1 MFIWG
6 RLIGTL
12 LGLKVFGLLGGIIGY
27 FLGNW
32 FDQGLKLHLYQ
43 IPRSRSASV
52 QKAFFKATFSVMGHV
67 AKADGRVSP
76 DEIKAAERVMSRLE
90 LNENL
95 RQEAIQYFA
104 EGKASGFNLDKTLA
118 DLMQECGKYPD
129 LLRFFV
135 EVQCET
141 ALADGE
147 LSSNKKHILLRICE
161 KLNFSPHEFEQFWAR
176 QWASQAF
183 HRAFSGDFSDTFNAH
198 ARSSGQQYQYR
209 SQGYAGQSQSRASY
223 EHSKAS
229 QLQEAY
235 GVLGVPASASPAEI
249 KKAYRKLMNQHHP
262 DKLAARGLPEG
273 MAKMAKEKTQE
284 IRAAYDLIRE
294 ARGFK

>member
-6 RLIGTL
+6 RLIATFLGWRL
-12 LGLKVFGLLGGIIGY
+12 LGPLGAIIGY
-27 FLGNW
+27 FVGNW
-32 FDQGLKLHLYQ
+32 FDQGLKLHLHQ
-43 IPRSRSASV
+43 IPRSRSTSV
-52 QKAFFKATFSVMGHV
+52 QKAFFKTTFLVMGHV

-76 DEIKAAERVMSRLE
+76 NEIRAAKKVMSRLE
-90 LNENL
+90 LNEDL
-95 RQEAIQYFA
+95 RKEAIQYFS
-104 EGKASGFNLDKTLA
+104 EGKNPDFILENTLEE
-118 DLMQECGKYPD
+118 LLQECGKYPD

-135 EVQCET
+135 EIQCEI
-141 ALADGE
+141 ALAEGE
-147 LSSNKKHILLRICE
+147 LNPAKKHILLMICQ
-161 KLNFSPHEFEQFWAR
+161 KLNFSPREFEQFWAR

-183 HRAFSGDFSDTFNAH
+183 HQAFQGDFSGAFHTNNQGGH
-198 ARSSGQQYQYR
+198 QRHQY
-209 SQGYAGQSQSRASY
+209 SDGYGGHSRAYREKSN
-223 EHSKAS
+223 AS